1 MDNIDFSSIDFS
13 IKVILPS
20 GSLLNIN
27 PVAQLFINEE
37 KVRDEIK
44 LLPAQ
49 FALFGSIYVQ
59 YKKNRD
65 TLELKY
71 NELKN
76 KHAKEVRE
84 HAAVAHKELN
94 NKQVDEIVN
103 DLDDVKKLALTLI
116 EMEYYVKQLY
126 YLLEGLELKQSS
138 LKALDYMNAR
148 EERAGDNVNKFKLFN
163 NEAINNPIDPNKYEK
178 TKTQT
183 TGGTNELQ

>member
-1 MDNIDFSSIDFS
+1 MDDIDFSSIDFN

-27 PVAQLFINEE
+27 PVAQLYINEDR
-37 KVRDEIK
+37 VREEIK

-59 YKKNRD
+59 YKRNRD
-65 TLELKY
+65 ILELKF

-76 KHAKEVRE
+76 KHSKEVRE
-84 HAAVAHKELN
+84 QSSRLKKELN

-103 DLDDVKKLALTLI
+103 DLEEVKKLALTLI
-116 EMEYYVKQLY
+116 EMEFYVKQLY
-126 YLLEGLELKQSS
+126 YLLEGLEIKQNS

-163 NEAINNPIDPNKYEK
+163 NDAINNPIDPNKYEK
-178 TKTQT
+178 TKTI
-183 TGGTNELQ
+183 GGSNELQ